1 MATLTCDGVVGNPQ
15 ESRQLFIEAW
25 IKAGSYMTYTFGS
38 MPPASE
44 VTTFN
49 STSCSYQKMVVMTIE
64 SMEMMNGSIEFRCRT
79 ATDAGN
85 LTSEIVNVFVDPQG
99 IYIVRLSYTHIH
111 TF

>member
-1 MATLTCDGVVGNPQ
+1 MATLTCEGVVGNPQ
-15 ESRQLFIEAW
+15 ESKQVFIEAW
-25 IKAGSYMTYTFGS
+25 IKAGPYMTNTFGS
-38 MPPASE
+38 MPPTSE
-44 VTTFN
+44 GTEFN
-49 STSCSYQKMVVMTIE
+49 STSCSYQKMVVMT
-64 SMEMMNGSIEFRCRT
+64 MEMMNGSIEFRCRT